1 MTPVRLQRVV
11 APMLL
16 TSVAMVVASAL
27 AAVVLQRPYLVE
39 LGLPFLVVLVVG
51 LLLDGPAEVEV
62 TVELTS
68 ERILEDDVTEVL
80 VTLRGRG
87 PGGRVVIDLPAPAG
101 VTYAKKTPAVR
112 EVRLPAEGVVV
123 VRYRLEQPP
132 WGVHRWQPLTV
143 RVPAPLGLVSYEGSA
158 VVDAVL
164 RVLPLAEAL
173 EQLARSSRTGV
184 VAGAR
189 VAGAKAAGFEF
200 ADIRDFVPG
209 DRRRDV
215 NWRATARRGE
225 LRVNDHHPERST
237 DVVLLLDAFPSAG
250 LPSAVRATV
259 ALATAYLA
267 ERDRV
272 GLVRFGTSLEWV
284 TPAMG
289 ARALYRIVDTL
300 LEASVHRGVAW
311 ENLRRLPQQ
320 ALPSTAMVLAVTPL
334 ADLYS
339 MNTVTQVAAQGLRVA
354 VIEVAAE
361 SVAEPGTTP
370 AERLAYAMW
379 LLELEENRDRFRDR
393 GVPIVAWDV
402 REPLA
407 PVVEEVAAF
416 QRYARHRTG

>member
-1 MTPVRLQRVV
+1 M
-11 APMLL
+11 
-16 TSVAMVVASAL
+16 
-27 AAVVLQRPYLVE
+27 
-39 LGLPFLVVLVVG
+39 
-51 LLLDGPAEVEV
+51 
-62 TVELTS
+62 
-68 ERILEDDVTEVL
+68 
-80 VTLRGRG
+80 
-87 PGGRVVIDLPAPAG
+87 
-101 VTYAKKTPAVR
+101 
-112 EVRLPAEGVVV
+112 
-123 VRYRLEQPP
+123 
-132 WGVHRWQPLTV
+132 
-143 RVPAPLGLVSYEGSA
+143 
-158 VVDAVL
+158 
-164 RVLPLAEAL
+164 
-173 EQLARSSRTGV
+173 

-189 VAGAKAAGFEF
+189 IAGAKAAGFEF

-215 NWRATARRGE
+215 NSRATARRGE

-272 GLVRFGTSLEWV
+272 GLVRFGTILEWV
-284 TPAMG
+284 TPGMG

-339 MNTVTQVAAQGLRVA
+339 MNTVTQVAARGLRVA

-361 SVAEPGTTP
+361 SVAQPGATP

-379 LLELEENRDRFRDR
+379 LLELDETRDRFRDR